1 MEFGG
6 AKLARKVQISKEMIL
21 QAALEMLILKGYSAI
36 NIKTLSKEIGCSTQ
50 PLVWHF
56 ENMEGLRKALAE
68 YALNYANEKMRS
80 CMQNGMEAFV
90 DFGIAYIN
98 LAFDEPNL
106 FKYLYMS
113 GESGFQAGGFYVLVN
128 ADENAIIAG
137 QIAGYLKISKED
149 ASHFLQNIMIY
160 THGLASFIAS
170 GIITSSKEEVKTMVK
185 QTANAFLSQANVK
198 MTKGEIYAN
207 KSN

>member
-1 MEFGG
+1 M
-6 AKLARKVQISKEMIL
+6 ARKVQTSKEMIL
-21 QAALEMLILKGYSAI
+21 QAALEMLIRKGYSAI
-36 NIKTLSKEIGCSTQ
+36 NIKTLSKKIGCSTQ

-137 QIAGYLKISKED
+137 QIAGYLKISEED

-198 MTKGEIYAN
+198 MTKREIYAN

>member
-1 MEFGG
+1 M
-6 AKLARKVQISKEMIL
+6 ARKVQISKEMIL
-21 QAALEMLILKGYSAI
+21 QAALEMLIRKGYSAI
-36 NIKTLSKEIGCSTQ
+36 NIKMLSKEIGCSTQ

-80 CMQNGMEAFV
+80 CMQNGMETFV

-113 GESGFQAGGFYVLVN
+113 GESGFQAGGFAVLVN
-128 ADENAIIAG
+128 ADENAVIAG
-137 QIAGYLKISKED
+137 KIAGYVKISKED

-170 GIITSSKEEVKTMVK
+170 GIIISSKEEVKTMVK

>member
-1 MEFGG
+1 M
-6 AKLARKVQISKEMIL
+6 ARKVQISKEMIL
-21 QAALEMLILKGYSAI
+21 QAALEMLIRKGYSAI
-36 NIKTLSKEIGCSTQ
+36 NIKTLSKKIGCSTQ

-137 QIAGYLKISKED
+137 QIAGYLKISEED

-170 GIITSSKEEVKTMVK
+170 GIITSSKEEVKAMVK
-185 QTANAFLSQANVK
+185 QTANVFLSQANAK